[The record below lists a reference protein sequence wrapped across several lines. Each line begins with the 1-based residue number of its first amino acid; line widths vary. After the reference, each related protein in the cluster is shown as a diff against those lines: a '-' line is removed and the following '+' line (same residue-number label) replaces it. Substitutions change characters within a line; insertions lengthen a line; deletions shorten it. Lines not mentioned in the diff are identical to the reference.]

1 MSRKFLKYRSILNGP
16 QIEAVETLDGPV
28 LVLAGAGTGKTRVIT
43 HRIALMIE
51 KGVDPANIAGMTFTN
66 KAASEMR
73 ERINEMI
80 SREDAAKVF
89 LGTFH
94 AFCSRILRR
103 EISVLGFTSS
113 FTIADE
119 ADQVGNVREALAEC
133 GISKEDFNPAM
144 CLSMIS
150 RAKSSLRTADDYSK
164 DAGDRFEESIGSVYR
179 RYAKMLENQNT
190 LDFDDILLF
199 TVRIFENHPEILR
212 KYQNIYK
219 YLLVDEYQD
228 TNLAQFR
235 ILKLLAGEKMNLL
248 VVGDDDQSI
257 YGWRGANIKN
267 ILEFPKHFP
276 GSKVIALEQNYRSTG
291 MILDAA
297 NAVISM
303 NSERH
308 KKSLWSEIG
317 TGEKIVVV
325 GTDNEV
331 AEAEFVA
338 KKICQIYSETH
349 GASYSDFA
357 VLYRSNH
364 QSRHFEDVMRSYSIP
379 YRLVGS
385 KSFYERKEIRDAV
398 AYLKLAVNP
407 RDDQSFLRIIGVP
420 PRGVG
425 DKAIE
430 TMKRIQASGRQPFT
444 SIIGSDGFSGAVGG
458 KAASESANFAERLHK
473 WSTLF
478 AEPGQLYDKAFGY
491 LSEIGYM
498 DGFIK
503 LYKDRKEAEKRR
515 ENVFELLNMISESES
530 AAADGSFGFRDFL
543 EKYCLQDDNDKVKEE
558 KGGGVSLM
566 TVHAAKGLEFDHVFI
581 SGMELNVFPHERSMK
596 DSTCDEE
603 RRLFY
608 VAVTRAKRNLFISWA
623 RSRLKYGEA
632 IRQEPS
638 PFIEDLPEDCIV
650 NTDSASEIRPMSND
664 DFNAQVSA
672 FFKKTGFTAGA
683 VKEKRENFEYY
694 E

>member
-1 MSRKFLKYRSILNGP
+1 MSKISLKYKSILNGP
-16 QIEAVETLDGPV
+16 QIEAVETLQGPV

-80 SREDAAKVF
+80 SKEESGKVF

-119 ADQVGNVREALAEC
+119 TDQIGNVREALAEC
-133 GISKEDFNPAM
+133 GINKEDFDPGM
-144 CLSMIS
+144 CLALIS
-150 RAKSSLRTADDYSK
+150 RAKSSMRTAADYSK
-164 DAGDRFEESIGSVYR
+164 DAGDRFEETVGSIYR
-179 RYAKMLENQNT
+179 RYTKMLENQNT

-199 TVRIFENHPEILR
+199 TVKIFENHPEILS
-212 KYQNIYK
+212 KYQKIYK

-228 TNLAQFR
+228 TNLVQFS
-235 ILKLLAGEKMNLL
+235 ILKLLAGEKMNLF

-291 MILDAA
+291 MILDTA
-297 NAVISM
+297 NAIISR

-317 TGEKIVVV
+317 SGEKIVVV
-325 GTDNEV
+325 GTANEI
-331 AEAEFVA
+331 AEAEFAA

-349 GASYSDFA
+349 GVSYSDFA
-357 VLYRSNH
+357 ILYRSNH
-364 QSRHFEDVMRSYSIP
+364 QSRHFEDIMRSYSIP

-385 KSFYERKEIRDAV
+385 KSFYARKEIRDAV

-430 TMKRIQASGRQPFT
+430 AMKRIQGGGKQPFT
-444 SIIGSDGFSGAVGG
+444 SIISSGEFSGAVGG
-458 KAASESANFAERLHK
+458 KAASESANFAERLYK
-473 WSTLF
+473 WNTLF
-478 AEPGQLYDKAFGY
+478 TEPGQLYDKAFGY
-491 LSEIGYM
+491 LSEIGYL

-515 ENVFELLNMISESES
+515 DNVFELLNMISEYER
-530 AAADGSFGFRDFL
+530 ATADGGVVFRDFL
-543 EKYCLQDDNDKVKEE
+543 EKYCLQDDNDKVEEE

-581 SGMELNVFPHERSMK
+581 SGMELNIFPHERSMR
-596 DSTCDEE
+596 DSSCDEE

-623 RSRLKYGEA
+623 RSRLKYGEV
-632 IRQEPS
+632 IKQEPS

-650 NTDSASEIRPMSND
+650 NTDAASEINPMSHD

-672 FFKKTGFTAGA
+672 FFKKTGFVAGV
-683 VKEKRENFEYY
+683 VKEKRQSYEYY